1 MRAAVQLAIPNLSHI
16 TAHMENHTCMAHG
29 GKQSRLLDTSW
40 THSWHMV
47 CFGEK
52 ALALAAL
59 PWASELL
66 KDLSKHILLGSA
78 TWVSD
83 HRRSSDVAREFVILS
98 SSKMVKNP
106 SAIQETWVLSLGWED
121 PLEKGTGYPLQYSC
135 LENPMDRGA
144 WWATVHGSTKSWT
157 RLSDFYLPFHQVL
170 PWCWPAGPGTALWER
185 LPRSPGFLQRSLRSI
200 CKFKPCGCSILV
212 NPHNEFSLSGLRLKR
227 EPTFRG

>member
-1 MRAAVQLAIPNLSHI
+1 
-16 TAHMENHTCMAHG
+16 MENHTCMAHG
-29 GKQSRLLDTSW
+29 GKHSGLLGTSW

-47 CFGEK
+47 CFGGK

-66 KDLSKHILLGSA
+66 KDLSKYILLGSA

-83 HRRSSDVAREFVILS
+83 LSRSRDVAREFVILS
-98 SSKMVKNP
+98 SSKMIKNP
-106 SAIQETWVLSLGWED
+106 PAMWETWVLSLGWED
-121 PLEKGTGYPLQYSC
+121 PLEKGTGYPLHYSC
-135 LENPMDRGA
+135 LENSMDRGT
-144 WWATVHGSTKSWT
+144 WRATIHGSTKSRT
-157 RLSDFYLPFHQVL
+157 CLSDFSLHFHQVL
-170 PWCWPAGPGTALWER
+170 PWCWAAGPGTKEP

-212 NPHNEFSLSGLRLKR
+212 NPHNDFALSGLRLER